1 MINSVSANSQISQV
15 HQTQQHQQKTV
26 QEQQKKPEPQD
37 TVVLSKQA
45 TGSGDVDH
53 DGDQH

>member
-1 MINSVSANSQISQV
+1 MINSVSVTSQLAQV
-15 HQTQQHQQKTV
+15 QQNQQHHQKTV

-45 TGSGDVDH
+45 TGARDVDQH
-53 DGDQH
+53 GDKH